1 MSDQVEKVRPNP
13 WPIVVGGLLVA
24 VAGVTVLMGEAN
36 LRTAFFG
43 LLGLGL
49 LVAGLIRNR

>member
-1 MSDQVEKVRPNP
+1 MSDDVKGRPNP
-13 WPIVVGGLLVA
+13 WSIVVGV
-24 VAGVTVLMGEAN
+24 
-36 LRTAFFG
+36 